1 MMKDMPQE
9 TRDLAVSCAQK
20 LLDCK
25 QFVKDYKP
33 ERMSINDPSVTC
45 LLCKVEFTDESE
57 EYASLDPPPE
67 LIVLSNAIVSDLKLA
82 ASKAFQDVY
91 LVLKRFQAEELVDY
105 GGVDESTQVK
115 KLLGAAEYVR
125 VRGRCNAKS
134 GWSKFCM
141 ERGMEGWTVECS
153 CGAKDDDGE
162 RMMACDLCGVWRHT
176 RCSGIPDS
184 DSVPASF
191 VCQGCRSSVSVNKG
205 AGPCKDE
212 VVAKVAGEG
221 CSFDNSLTAPPD
233 VR

>member
-1 MMKDMPQE
+1 MMKDVPQE
-9 TRDLAVSCAQK
+9 TRDLAVSCAEK

-33 ERMSINDPSVTC
+33 ERMSIKDASLTC
-45 LLCKVEFTDESE
+45 LLCRVEFTDESE
-57 EYASLDPPPE
+57 EYSTLDPPPE
-67 LIVLSNAIVSDLKLA
+67 LIVLTNATVSDLKVA

-91 LVLKRFQAEELVDY
+91 LVLKRFQAKELVDY

-115 KLLGAAEYVR
+115 KLLGSAEYVR

-134 GWSKFCM
+134 GWSKFSM
-141 ERGMEGWTVECS
+141 ERGMERWTVECS

-191 VCQGCRSSVSVNKG
+191 VCQGCKNSVPVTQN

-212 VVAKVAGEG
+212 VVAKVES
-221 CSFDNSLTAPPD
+221 CSFGNNLAGPPD